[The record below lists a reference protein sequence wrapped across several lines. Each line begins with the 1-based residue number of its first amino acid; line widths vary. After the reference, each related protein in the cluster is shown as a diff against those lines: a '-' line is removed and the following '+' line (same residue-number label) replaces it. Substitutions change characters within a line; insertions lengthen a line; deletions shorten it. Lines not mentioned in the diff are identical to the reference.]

1 MKRGTRPFRGAAMAV
16 GAILLGLLSTAPVAA
31 AHIPGLLVEP
41 AFGCVSGAWTDGTN
55 VTFTLKT
62 AGGALKKQVNTI
74 AAGGRASACFA
85 PPIVPGERITVTVGS
100 TSRTLSVPKLALGK
114 LDRVHDVVAGSG
126 PTGKEVRITVDR
138 CAPSGLLGGDCPD
151 KLVLK
156 RVVQGGT
163 FSVDVSH
170 SLDLRGQDFV
180 EVVTR
185 NASGDRFRVA
195 RAVPEFYVTLGH
207 SFISGALP
215 PGHIFHFKLL
225 DVPGGTVIATAAF
238 QNGGGSQFIDGSGEV
253 FLGIGNQ
260 VRSTFAS
267 DAKLTVPKMMESIS
281 VANDTVSGHCFA
293 GQPYD
298 VDVLG
303 PQPGHRSGIAGAGGA
318 FSRDM
323 STVGAVISS
332 GTEVRL
338 VCMSRAGDTVRHD
351 ALAP

>member
-1 MKRGTRPFRGAAMAV
+1 MRRATISFRGAAALV
-16 GAILLGLLSTAPVAA
+16 GAILLALVSTGPAAA

-41 AFGCVSGAWTDGTN
+41 AFGCVSGPWADGTR
-55 VTFTLKT
+55 VRFTLKS
-62 AGGALKKQVNTI
+62 AGGVLKKQVITT
-74 AAGGRASACFA
+74 AAGGEANACFG
-85 PPIVPGERITVTVGS
+85 PPMVPGDRITVKVGS
-100 TSRTLSVPKLALGK
+100 TSRTLSVPKLSLGK
-114 LDRVHDVVAGSG
+114 LDRVQDLITGAGPS
-126 PTGKEVRITVDR
+126 GKEVRITVNR
-138 CAPSGLLGGDCPD
+138 CPPSSSPGGDCPD

-170 SLDLRGQDFV
+170 SLDLRGKDFV
-180 EVVTR
+180 EVVAR

-195 RAVPEFYVTLGH
+195 RSVPEFSVTLGH

-215 PGHIFHFKLL
+215 PGHTFHFELL
-225 DVPGGTVIATAAF
+225 DAPGGTVIATAAF
-238 QNGGGSQFIDGSGEV
+238 QNGGGSQFIGESGEV

-267 DAKLTVPKMMESIS
+267 DAKLTVPKMIDTIS

-298 VDVLG
+298 VDVFG
-303 PQPGHRSGIAGAGGA
+303 PLPGHRSGIAGPGGA

-332 GTEVRL
+332 GTQVRL
-338 VCMSRAGDTVRHD
+338 VCMSAAGDTVKHD
-351 ALAP
+351 AVAP